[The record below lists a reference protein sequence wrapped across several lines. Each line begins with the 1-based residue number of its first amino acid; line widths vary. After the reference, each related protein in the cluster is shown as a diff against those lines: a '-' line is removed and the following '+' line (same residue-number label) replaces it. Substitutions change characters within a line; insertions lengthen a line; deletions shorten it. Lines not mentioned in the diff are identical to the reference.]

1 MKAKEVK
8 CEKCGGNGRLS
19 TPITKGAPEG
29 GSMEC
34 RACNGM
40 GRVEA
45 KEADDLKEAAYTIED
60 LSEKLSLCEDVNVID
75 ELQKAQ
81 RDSDKYWEL
90 YQNEKEKL
98 AKSEQ
103 IATAV
108 EVGLNDVIKHLFEK
122 LADEKGGK

>member
-8 CEKCGGNGRLS
+8 CERCGGNGRLS

-45 KEADDLKEAAYTIED
+45 KEADDLKEAASTIES
-60 LSEKLSLCEDVNVID
+60 LST
-75 ELQKAQ
+75 
-81 RDSDKYWEL
+81 
-90 YQNEKEKL
+90 KL
-98 AKSEQ
+98 AEAIERADSNLSS
-103 IATAV
+103 AHRF
-108 EVGLNDVIKHLFEK
+108 GFENAQLRLE
-122 LADEKGGK
+122 LAQARRANSGKAPE